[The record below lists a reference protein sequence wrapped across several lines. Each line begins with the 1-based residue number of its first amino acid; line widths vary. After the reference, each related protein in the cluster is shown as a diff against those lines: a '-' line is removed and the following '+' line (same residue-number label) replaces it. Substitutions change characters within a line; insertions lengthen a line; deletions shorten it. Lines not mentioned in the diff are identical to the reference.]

1 MLASDTQTT
10 WMPRSRSRT
19 TSGTKSASPEPMT
32 IMAGAGCWQANSI
45 ASAASAM
52 SVVFLLSDRFTNGR
66 MAQVR
71 SVSARPLR
79 FSALP

>member
-1 MLASDTQTT
+1 
-10 WMPRSRSRT
+10 
-19 TSGTKSASPEPMT
+19 
-32 IMAGAGCWQANSI
+32 MAGAGSWQANAM

-52 SVVFLLSDRFTNGR
+52 SVVFLLSDRFTKGR

-71 SVSARPLR
+71 KVSARPLR